1 VDVEHDYGDERDDE
15 LTFDASHEGAEYE
28 TVRNSTSRN
37 KPIIHHNNIPYL
49 FHQLSKNGLV
59 KFWRCESFSGPEIKC
74 KGFFCLKIW
83 PKIFL
88 LFLARIHTDLDD
100 VVIKEIG
107 SHSCVKGKRDA
118 AKFGTPK
125 DEGTSVDRTLRSATK
140 VFIFI
145 KKDFF
150 SQNS

>member
-1 VDVEHDYGDERDDE
+1 MQRFIY
-15 LTFDASHEGAEYE
+15 
-28 TVRNSTSRN
+28 
-37 KPIIHHNNIPYL
+37 
-49 FHQLSKNGLV
+49 
-59 KFWRCESFSGPEIKC
+59 
-74 KGFFCLKIW
+74 LKIC
-83 PKIFL
+83 PQNFK
-88 LFLARIHTDLDD
+88 FLARIHTDLDD

>member
-1 VDVEHDYGDERDDE
+1 DNVDVEHDYGDERDDE
-15 LTFDASHEGAEYE
+15 LTFDTSHEGVEYE
-28 TVRNSTSRN
+28 SVRTSTSRN

-59 KFWRCESFSGPEIKC
+59 KFWRCEAFSGPEIKC
-74 KGFFCLKIW
+74 K
-83 PKIFL
+83 
-88 LFLARIHTDLDD
+88 ARIHTDLDD
-100 VVIKEIG
+100 LVIKEIG

-140 VFIFI
+140 
-145 KKDFF
+145 
-150 SQNS
+150 